1 VGVLQVNRVAGS
13 IQEVE
18 LLAENDV
25 LVEMRGIVKDFPG
38 VRALNGVD
46 FQLRKG
52 EVHVLV
58 GENGAGKSTLVKI
71 LAGVYGLDQG
81 TIVLNGRQTHVHG
94 PAHAQDIGIA
104 IVYQEPN
111 LVPHLTVAQNISVRH
126 EPLRGGFLVD
136 VRQENERA
144 QEILNRLKLDID
156 PSVPLGQLS
165 LGQQQMVS
173 FARALSLKPH
183 VLILDEPTSSLAQ
196 REIEQMFAAIREIK
210 AEGVGIIYI
219 SHRLEELFQIGDRI
233 TVLRDGQHIQTMHLK
248 DTDLNTIIRM
258 MVGRDIS
265 EMYPREAVTPGQ
277 EALRLE
283 GITRKGVCHDIN
295 IVARHGEI
303 VGLFGLVGA
312 GRSEMARIVFG
323 LDPRDSGAVYRDGRR
338 VSHLSPDAA
347 ARMGLGFVT
356 EDRKREGLC
365 MVLPVRQNVVRASLD
380 RLFPHWLI
388 SPGRERQVA
397 HKYIAEL
404 SIATPSSERAVAYLS
419 GGNQQKVVLA
429 QWLCAGS
436 DMLILDE
443 PTRGIDVG
451 TKVEIY
457 RMMNRLT
464 QQGTSILMISS
475 ELPEVMG
482 MSDRLYVMC
491 RGRITGEYSRGEAT
505 AERIVACAFGTQ
517 EVRHG
522 EA

>member
-1 VGVLQVNRVAGS
+1 M
-13 IQEVE
+13 
-18 LLAENDV
+18 AENGA
-25 LVEMRGIVKDFPG
+25 LVEMHGIVKEFPG

-46 FQLRKG
+46 FELRKG

-71 LAGVYGLDQG
+71 LAGVYGCDAG
-81 TIVLNGRQTHVHG
+81 TITLNGRPTHIRG
-94 PAHAQDIGIA
+94 PAHAQDIGIG

-111 LVPHLTVAQNISVRH
+111 LVPHLTVAQNIFVRH
-126 EPLRGGFLVD
+126 EPLLASFLVN
-136 VRQENERA
+136 VRQENEQAR
-144 QEILNRLKLDID
+144 QILDALKLDID
-156 PSVPLGQLS
+156 PSTPLGQLS
-165 LGQQQMVS
+165 LGQQQMVA
-173 FARALSLKPH
+173 FARALSFSPR

-196 REIEQMFAAIREIK
+196 REIEQMFAAIREIRSQ
-210 AEGVGIIYI
+210 GVGIIYI
-219 SHRLEELFQIGDRI
+219 SHRLEELLEIGDRI
-233 TVLRDGQHIQTMHLK
+233 TVLRDGQHIETMALK
-248 DTDLNTIIRM
+248 DTDLNSIIRM

-265 EMYPREAVTPGQ
+265 EMYPREPMAPGE
-277 EALRLE
+277 EALRLQ
-283 GITRKGVCHDIN
+283 GVTRKGVCQDIN
-295 IVARHGEI
+295 IVVRRGEI

-312 GRSEMARIVFG
+312 GRSELARIIFG
-323 LDPRDSGAVYRDGRR
+323 LDQMDAGAILRNGQR

-347 ARMGLGFVT
+347 AKMGIGFVT

-365 MVLPVRQNVVRASLD
+365 MILPVRENVVRASLD
-380 RLFPHWLI
+380 RLFPRWLVA
-388 SPGRERQVA
+388 PGREKQVA
-397 HKYIAEL
+397 QKYVSEL

-464 QQGTSILMISS
+464 REGTAILMISS

-491 RGRITGEYSRGEAT
+491 RGRITGEFSRGEAS
-505 AERIVACAFGTQ
+505 AEEVVACAFGTQ
-517 EVRHG
+517 EAGHA
-522 EA
+522 EL